1 MARYNSPLRSL
12 REHLPRKRGRKTVAS
27 VVASVV
33 LALVPSIGSAATP
46 EEFYKGRPMT
56 LIMSADAGG
65 GYASY
70 ANAFAPYLSAH
81 IPGKPRITV
90 QYMPGAGGLRA
101 TNYLY
106 NNAPKDGS
114 VIGMVHSSVPYA
126 PLYGLSAARFD
137 PRKFG
142 WLGSIDQSTG
152 ICVAWATSGIRTW
165 QDMMAKGLVVGSSG
179 AGSQMETMPMMLNKL
194 FGSKNKVIS
203 GYKGGNEVYLAME
216 RGEVQGRCGSLVSSI
231 NSTRPDWF
239 PQKKVVVPITIAL
252 ERNPM
257 FPDVPAVAE
266 FAKDE
271 RTKEVL
277 ELVLSPMAMDRPYL
291 TPPGV
296 PADRFQVLR
305 AAFHAA
311 VNDPGFL
318 AEARRQ
324 RLEVQE
330 VTGERVEQI
339 LARAFAMPPEVVK
352 AANEAMGGVGGAG
365 GGG

>member
-1 MARYNSPLRSL
+1 MMRLLINAL
-12 REHLPRKRGRKTVAS
+12 AS
-27 VVASVV
+27 ATTAA
-33 LALVPSIGSAATP
+33 LALMPSFSNAATP

-106 NNAPKDGS
+106 TAAPKDGS

-142 WLGSIDQSTG
+142 WLGSLDESTG

-203 GYKGGNEVYLAME
+203 GYKGGNDVYLAME

-239 PQKKVVVPITIAL
+239 PQKKIVVPITIAL
-252 ERNPM
+252 ERNPR

-271 RTKEVL
+271 HTKQVL
-277 ELVLSPMAMDRPYL
+277 QLVLSPMAMDRPYL

-311 VNDPGFL
+311 ANDPGFL
-318 AEARRQ
+318 AEANKQ
-324 RLEVQE
+324 RLEVHE
-330 VTGERVEQI
+330 VTGEKVEQI
-339 LARAFAMPPEVVK
+339 LAHAFAMPPEVVK
-352 AANEAMGGVGGAG
+352 AANEAMGGAG

>member
-1 MARYNSPLRSL
+1 MRRFLVNALVSTA
-12 REHLPRKRGRKTVAS
+12 GA
-27 VVASVV
+27 A
-33 LALVPSIGSAATP
+33 LALIPTLASAATA
-46 EEFYKGRPMT
+46 EEFYKGRQMT

-70 ANAFAPYLSAH
+70 ANAFAPYLAAH

-106 NNAPKDGS
+106 TAAPKDGS

-126 PLYGLSAARFD
+126 PLYGLQAARFD

-165 QDMMAKGLVVGSSG
+165 QDMLSKGLVVGSSG

-239 PQKKVVVPITIAL
+239 TQKKVVVPITIAL

-257 FPDVPAVAE
+257 FPDVPAVVE

-271 RTKEVL
+271 RTKQVL

-291 TPPGV
+291 TPPGI

-318 AEARRQ
+318 ADAKRQ
-324 RLEVQE
+324 RLEVDE

-339 LARAFAMPPEVVK
+339 LARAFTMPPEIVK

>member
-1 MARYNSPLRSL
+1 MRRLLINALASAATAVLTLAPSL
-12 REHLPRKRGRKTVAS
+12 S
-27 VVASVV
+27 
-33 LALVPSIGSAATP
+33 SAATP
-46 EEFYKGRPMT
+46 EEFYKSKPMT

-65 GYASY
+65 GYATY
-70 ANAFAPYLSAH
+70 ANAFAPYLSKH
-81 IPGKPRITV
+81 IPGNPRITV

-101 TNYLY
+101 INYLY
-106 NNAPKDGS
+106 TSAPKDGS

-142 WLGSIDQSTG
+142 WLGSLDESTG
-152 ICVAWATSGIRTW
+152 ICVAWSTSGIHTW
-165 QDMMAKGLVVGSSG
+165 QDMMTKGLVVGSSG

-239 PQKKVVVPITIAL
+239 TQKKIVVPITIAL
-252 ERNPM
+252 ERNPQ

-266 FAKDE
+266 FAKDG
-271 RTKEVL
+271 RTRQVL

-291 TPPGV
+291 VPPGV
-296 PADRFQVLR
+296 PAERFEALR
-305 AAFHAA
+305 TAFHAA
-311 VNDPGFL
+311 ANDPGFL
-318 AEARRQ
+318 ADAKKQ
-324 RLEVQE
+324 RIEVHE
-330 VTGERVEQI
+330 VSGEKVEQI

-352 AANEAMGGVGGAG
+352 AANEAMGGTGGAG
-365 GGG
+365 G

>member
-1 MARYNSPLRSL
+1 MRRFLINAVLT
-12 REHLPRKRGRKTVAS
+12 GA
-27 VVASVV
+27 AAA
-33 LALVPSIGSAATP
+33 LALVPSTAPGATP
-46 EEFYKGRPMT
+46 EEFYKNRQMT

-70 ANAFAPYLSAH
+70 ANAFAPYLAKH
-81 IPGKPRITV
+81 IPGNPRITV

-106 NNAPKDGS
+106 SAAPKDGS
-114 VIGMVHSSVPYA
+114 VIGMVHSSVPFA

-142 WLGSIDQSTG
+142 WLGSLDESTG
-152 ICVAWATSGIRTW
+152 ICVSWTTSGIRTW
-165 QDMMAKGLVVGSSG
+165 QDMMTKGLVVGSSG

-239 PQKKVVVPITIAL
+239 PQKKIVVPITIAL
-252 ERNPM
+252 ERNPQ

-271 RTKEVL
+271 RTKQVL

-291 TPPGV
+291 VPPGV

-311 VNDPGFL
+311 ANDPGFL
-318 AEARRQ
+318 ADAKKQ
-324 RLEVQE
+324 RIDVQY
-330 VTGERVEQI
+330 VSGERVEQV
-339 LARAFAMPPEVVK
+339 LARAFSMPADIVR
-352 AANEAMGGVGGAG
+352 AANEAMGGAGGAG

>member
-1 MARYNSPLRSL
+1 MRRFLIQSL
-12 REHLPRKRGRKTVAS
+12 AS
-27 VVASVV
+27 VAGAV
-33 LALVPSIGSAATP
+33 LALMPSLASAATA
-46 EEFYKGRPMT
+46 EEFYKGRQMT

-65 GYASY
+65 GYGTY

-101 TNYLY
+101 INYLFSA
-106 NNAPKDGS
+106 APKDGS
-114 VIGMVHSSVPYA
+114 VIGMVHSSVPFA

-142 WLGSIDQSTG
+142 WLGSLDQSTG
-152 ICVAWATSGIRTW
+152 ICVSWATSGIRTW
-165 QDMMAKGLVVGSSG
+165 EDMTTKGLVVGSSG

-239 PQKKVVVPITIAL
+239 SQKKVVVPITIAL

-257 FPDVPAVAE
+257 FPDVPAVVE
-266 FAKDE
+266 FAKDA
-271 RTKEVL
+271 RTKQVL

-291 TPPGV
+291 APPGV
-296 PADRFQVLR
+296 PPDRFQVLR

-318 AEARRQ
+318 ADAKRQ
-324 RLEVQE
+324 RIEVDE

-339 LARAFAMPPEVVK
+339 LARAFSMPPEIVK

>member
-1 MARYNSPLRSL
+1 MRRVLLNAL
-12 REHLPRKRGRKTVAS
+12 AS
-27 VVASVV
+27 TAIAAN
-33 LALVPSIGSAATP
+33 ALVPTITSAATP
-46 EEFYKGRPMT
+46 EEFYKGKPMT

-70 ANAFAPYLSAH
+70 ANAFAPYLSKH
-81 IPGKPRITV
+81 IPGNPHITV

-101 TNYLY
+101 INYLY

-142 WLGSIDQSTG
+142 WLGSLDQSMG
-152 ICVAWATSGIRTW
+152 ICVSWATSGVRTW
-165 QDMMAKGLVVGSSG
+165 QDMMSKGLVVGSSG

-239 PQKKVVVPITIAL
+239 SQKKIVVPITIAL
-252 ERNPM
+252 ERNPQ

-271 RTKEVL
+271 HTKKVL

-291 TPPGV
+291 APPGV

-305 AAFHAA
+305 TAFHAA
-311 VNDPGFL
+311 ASDPGFL
-318 AEARRQ
+318 ADARKQ
-324 RLEVQE
+324 RIEVDE
-330 VTGERVEQI
+330 VSGEKVEQVI
-339 LARAFAMPPEVVK
+339 LHAYSMPADVVK
-352 AANEAMGGVGGAG
+352 AANEAMGGVGGG
-365 GGG
+365 G

>member
-1 MARYNSPLRSL
+1 MRRLLINA
-12 REHLPRKRGRKTVAS
+12 
-27 VVASVV
+27 
-33 LALVPSIGSAATP
+33 LASAATAAIALIP
-46 EEFYKGRPMT
+46 SLAAAATAEEFYKGRAMT

-70 ANAFAPYLSAH
+70 ANAFAPYLSKH
-81 IPGKPRITV
+81 IPGNPRITV

-106 NNAPKDGS
+106 TAAPKDGS

-126 PLYGLSAARFD
+126 PLYGLAAARFD

-142 WLGSIDQSTG
+142 WLGSLDETSG
-152 ICVAWATSGIRTW
+152 ICVAWGTSGIRNW
-165 QDMMAKGLVVGSSG
+165 QDMMSKGLVVGSSG

-194 FGSKNKVIS
+194 FGSKNRVIS

-252 ERNPM
+252 ERNPQ

-271 RTKEVL
+271 HTRQIL

-291 TPPGV
+291 VPPGV
-296 PADRFQVLR
+296 PADRFRVLR
-305 AAFHAA
+305 TAFHEAA
-311 VNDPGFL
+311 SDPGFL
-318 AEARRQ
+318 ADAKKQ
-324 RLEVQE
+324 RIEVHE
-330 VTGERVEQI
+330 VSGEKVEQV

-352 AANEAMGGVGGAG
+352 AANEAMGGTGGAG